1 MTDATPV
8 AENLA
13 ILVVLAALA
22 GAFVL
27 VLLNTLWRI
36 ESRAHWSRE
45 AGIKRSQRLERRAFR
60 IGVGVVLVM
69 GVMLLVLQLT
79 RRPSCTGRIV
89 TVTGPQGVPMECVCE
104 GGRRGVCFPAGP

>member
-1 MTDATPV
+1 M

-13 ILVVLAALA
+13 ILVVLATLA

-45 AGIKRSQRLERRAFR
+45 KGIQRSQRLERRVFR
-60 IGVGVVLVM
+60 IGIGVVLVM
-69 GVMLLVLQLT
+69 GALLLVAQLL

-89 TVTGPQGVPMECVCE
+89 TITGPHGEVMECVCDQ
-104 GGRRGVCFPAGP
+104 GRRGVCFPAGP